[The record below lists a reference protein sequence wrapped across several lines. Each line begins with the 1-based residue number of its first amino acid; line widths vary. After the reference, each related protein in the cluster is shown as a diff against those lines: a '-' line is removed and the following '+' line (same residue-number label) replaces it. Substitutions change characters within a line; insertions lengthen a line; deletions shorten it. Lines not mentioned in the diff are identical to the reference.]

1 MHAYIIC
8 WGCSGGLFQEVQK
21 GKSKKNARD
30 SPKVRLLSRPNI
42 ILTYNASPASRWRSG
57 RVVEDPGESW
67 LVLDCTS
74 ALGSLRV
81 LTRSGGK
88 YAPARL
94 ILVVAECRETAV
106 WVGEEDNRTAG
117 TRCVRTVF
125 SMFGA
130 GGGLAVCALP
140 PDPRT
145 RKGLG

>member
-1 MHAYIIC
+1 M
-8 WGCSGGLFQEVQK
+8 S
-21 GKSKKNARD
+21 
-30 SPKVRLLSRPNI
+30 
-42 ILTYNASPASRWRSG
+42 
-57 RVVEDPGESW
+57 
-67 LVLDCTS
+67 S

-130 GGGLAVCALP
+130 GGGLAVCAP
-140 PDPRT
+140 PQIPLQERASDNMQEQCGPSAVTFPGTPTDEVSYVVRV
-145 RKGLG
+145 